1 MGWTGEGNKEKGA
14 KLVFVIPYQRK
25 PTISLRIRFARKRY
39 TIKISFFKVF
49 KTHQVPSHLQ
59 IRRLQSYPNL
69 SFYKRTKA
77 SLRFELRKKGTFFKV
92 QTFLSTSLGRFF

>member
-1 MGWTGEGNKEKGA
+1 MCTVIQMGWRGEGNKEKGA
-14 KLVFVIPYQRK
+14 ELVFVIPYQRK
-25 PTISLRIRFARKRY
+25 PTTSLRIRFARKRY

-77 SLRFELRKKGTFFKV
+77 SLRFELRKKRHIF
-92 QTFLSTSLGRFF
+92 